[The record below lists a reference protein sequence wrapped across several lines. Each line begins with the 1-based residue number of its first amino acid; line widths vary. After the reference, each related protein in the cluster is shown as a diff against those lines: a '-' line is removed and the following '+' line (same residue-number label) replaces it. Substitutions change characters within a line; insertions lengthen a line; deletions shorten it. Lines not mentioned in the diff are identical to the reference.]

1 MGIGRTQN
9 MVDYKDKY
17 YGKQKFYNF
26 EFTQHKWGVA
36 QNKFQTMT
44 RKHFFRGIIF
54 GFCVEMLII
63 NTSIYGNSV
72 KKSTNRRLENKLI
85 EERYLKE
92 REELSQSSKALP
104 ENPLTRGRM

>member
-1 MGIGRTQN
+1 

-36 QNKFQTMT
+36 QNKFQGLMK
-44 RKHFFRGIIF
+44 KHFLRGIVF

-63 NTSIYGNSV
+63 NTSIYENSV
-72 KKSTNRRLENKLI
+72 KKSTVRRLENKLI

-92 REELSQSSKALP
+92 RQELSQASKALP
-104 ENPLTRGRM
+104 ENPLTGKKM